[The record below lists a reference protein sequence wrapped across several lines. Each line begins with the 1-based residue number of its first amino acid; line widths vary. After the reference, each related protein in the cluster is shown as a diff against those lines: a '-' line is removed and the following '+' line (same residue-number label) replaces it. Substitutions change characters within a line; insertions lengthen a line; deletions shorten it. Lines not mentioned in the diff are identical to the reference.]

1 MISQKPLTSTTKSDK
16 VDTMDLEKLDTVC
29 CAFAHCQIQ
38 IHFLKDY
45 TTAQFNFYDQ
55 WSDKWDRLYEIYE
68 GEIKATKEDVALVD
82 ELYVWVVRS
91 GIIDEI
97 ADMVGK

>member
-1 MISQKPLTSTTKSDK
+1 
-16 VDTMDLEKLDTVC
+16 MDLEKLDTVC

-38 IHFLKDY
+38 IYFLNDY

-68 GEIKATKEDVALVD
+68 GEIEATEEDVALVD
-82 ELYVWVVRS
+82 ELYDWVINS
-91 GIIDEI
+91 ELIDEI
-97 ADMVGK
+97 ADMIGK